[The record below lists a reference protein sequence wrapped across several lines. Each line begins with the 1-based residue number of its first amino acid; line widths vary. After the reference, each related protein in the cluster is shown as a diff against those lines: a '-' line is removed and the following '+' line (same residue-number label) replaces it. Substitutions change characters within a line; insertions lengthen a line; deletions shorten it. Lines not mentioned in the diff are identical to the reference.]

1 MLRPLITVTAAL
13 IATVALAGTAL
24 AHDHVNTT
32 FLGNAIEGYDPVAY
46 HTAGQP
52 LEGSSDFEHEWEGAT
67 WRFVSAENRDLFAA
81 DPEKYAPAYGGYCAY
96 GVAQGYKPDIDPE
109 AWSIVDDQLYLN
121 LNKKIQARWEKDIP
135 GYIAKADEIWPT
147 IMDN

>member
-1 MLRPLITVTAAL
+1 MLRSVVAAGLALCMTTA
-13 IATVALAGTAL
+13 VSAL

-32 FLGNAIEGYDPVAY
+32 LFGNAIEGYDPVAY

-52 LEGSSDFEHEWEGAT
+52 LEGSDAYEYEWEGAT

-96 GVAQGYKPDIDPE
+96 GVSQGYKPDIDPE
-109 AWSIVDDQLYLN
+109 AWAVVDGQLYLN

-135 GYIAKADEIWPT
+135 GYIAKADKIWPT